1 MSFKIASSPHQHS
14 QKSTAQLMKL
24 VALAAVPGIAVQ
36 AYFFG
41 YGVLIQ
47 LVLAIVTALCCEAT
61 VLAIRSKKSKL
72 NCWITAP

>member
-47 LVLAIVTALCCEAT
+47 L
-61 VLAIRSKKSKL
+61 
-72 NCWITAP
+72 ITDCP